1 MRQPFRLPVT
11 GSRTW
16 NDSAS
21 RVARQALTFS
31 LVAGGGG
38 CGIRTREGLHPTRFP
53 TMLTGV
59 HRCPPPSANCANTIW
74 VDIGE
79 RPRTGVNETET
90 ETRGQATHHGAV
102 RPRSD
107 AR

>member
-59 HRCPPPSANCANTIW
+59 HQHR
-74 VDIGE
+74 
-79 RPRTGVNETET
+79 
-90 ETRGQATHHGAV
+90 
-102 RPRSD
+102 
-107 AR
+107 

>member
-53 TMLTGV
+53 TMLARV
-59 HRCPPPSANCANTIW
+59 HQRPPPFANCPNTIG
-74 VDIGE
+74 VNIGE
-79 RPRTGVNETET
+79 RSRTGANETET
-90 ETRGQATHHGAV
+90 ETEGQAPHHGPA
-102 RPRSD
+102 RPRSG